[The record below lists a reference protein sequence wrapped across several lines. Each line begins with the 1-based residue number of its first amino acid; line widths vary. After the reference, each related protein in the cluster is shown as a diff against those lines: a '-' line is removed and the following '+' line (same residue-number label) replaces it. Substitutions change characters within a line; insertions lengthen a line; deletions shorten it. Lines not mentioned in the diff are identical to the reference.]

1 MSIKTKLYLDIDGVV
16 LGQVSRNDPTIVLAK
31 YIKDFLEFCTSNFDC
46 YWLTT
51 HCKDD
56 NSDNVIKYLSKYSDD
71 LTLEY
76 FQKIKPSKWTT
87 LKTEA
92 IELTSDFYW
101 IDDAP
106 LSVERDI
113 LNKHN
118 KSKSLIQINTRK
130 NQDDLLKA
138 IGLLKVELSV
148 S

>member
-138 IGLLKVELSV
+138 MDY
-148 S
+148 